1 MHHFINSITFILFI
15 GCNTIDQTSQSQS
28 EAAFLQ
34 RQITDKDLKSI
45 GDLHLAVEEGD
56 INAVRKC
63 LEAGTDINC
72 IRGKASFRVLHRA
85 AELGDNDMVKYLIQK
100 NADINAMAISG
111 WTPLDLALR
120 EGHTLVVE
128 LLMHHGAK
136 TGIELEGNR

>member
-15 GCNTIDQTSQSQS
+15 GCSTIDQTSQSQS
-28 EAAFLQ
+28 EAALLQ

-100 NADINAMAISG
+100 HADINAMAISG
-111 WTPLDLALR
+111 LTPLDLALR

-128 LLMHHGAK
+128 LLIHHGAK
-136 TGIELEGNR
+136 TESELESNR

>member
-1 MHHFINSITFILFI
+1 MHHFINLITFILFI
-15 GCNTIDQTSQSQS
+15 GCSTIDQTSQSQS
-28 EAAFLQ
+28 EAALLQ

-56 INAVRKC
+56 INAVRQG

-100 NADINAMAISG
+100 HADINAMAISG
-111 WTPLDLALR
+111 LTPLDLALR
-120 EGHTLVVE
+120 EGHNLVVE

-136 TGIELEGNR
+136 TGSELEGNR